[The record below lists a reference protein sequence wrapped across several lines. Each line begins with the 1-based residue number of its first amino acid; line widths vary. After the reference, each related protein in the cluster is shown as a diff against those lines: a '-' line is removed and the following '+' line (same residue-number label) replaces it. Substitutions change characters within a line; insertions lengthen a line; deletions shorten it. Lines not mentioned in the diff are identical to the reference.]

1 MNRLLKKYLPLCLTA
16 TLTALLAA
24 CSDELPG
31 DNNNNGLPKGWSRI
45 ELVLSAEPDPTTRA
59 WDDKFA
65 TDKEMMKDALVVMV
79 KNATESNTAD
89 TVKRIIPVS
98 MDQQIWHER
107 HNVATIATENGNY
120 TFYSFG
126 NITYTSGTSPEGKD
140 MATINGITLTVD
152 SPVPDE
158 LETSTWKAVYNN
170 YNPSKDNLIP
180 MTNKEEHPVNSTRTI
195 TLHLFR
201 MLAKINFEF
210 TNKTDKNISIQ
221 EITLN
226 ELTPNLTPIFFLPPK
241 QGENIV
247 NDFPDDT
254 FHNAPWTFLQA
265 ANAFDV
271 APTKSASRSFY
282 LNESASQH
290 ATGQMPLTIKM
301 QRDGKEAEERFAL
314 MRLAGI
320 ARNDNVFVPIT
331 LTQYEMELKA
341 FAYAPI
347 GGYPPYTLTTNEN
360 EFYCTF
366 NLGGDFAL
374 RPFIY
379 KVEDKDHEENWF
391 QLTDASKVAGYTL
404 TYADPNNIFTTAPRF
419 DGGEIRG
426 TLKTA
431 TPPFKGSASVDLK
444 VMLKTGTDGSVL
456 QEYNRTLYIILNQ
469 K

>member
-1 MNRLLKKYLPLCLTA
+1 MNRFLKRYFHLGLTAALTALLTA
-16 TLTALLAA
+16 TLGA
-24 CSDELPG
+24 CSDDQP
-31 DNNNNGLPKGWSRI
+31 DNNGGLPRGWSRI
-45 ELVLSAEPDPTTRA
+45 ELVLSAEAEPATRA
-59 WDDKFA
+59 PRDDKYA
-65 TDKEMMKDALVVMV
+65 LDQEMLRYALVVMV
-79 KNATESNTAD
+79 ND
-89 TVKRIIPVS
+89 TTGLVEHIIPVNAQ
-98 MDQQIWHER
+98 DNTTNWYER
-107 HNVATIATENGNY
+107 QHVTTIATENGHY

-126 NITYTSGTSPEGKD
+126 NIPYSPITETDGKKQT
-140 MATINGITLTVD
+140 TINDITITEGQAM
-152 SPVPDE
+152 PTAI
-158 LETSTWKAVYNN
+158 ETATWEADYNGFTTADD
-170 YNPSKDNLIP
+170 KVIP

-366 NLGGDFAL
+366 NTGGDFAL